1 VAVFA
6 PPTTETK
13 TNCHTVGSP
22 PCGAFSGPSLGGR
35 GMPTTDAQYQP
46 DRDAPYSDT
55 ATRARIVRGVPG
67 VIHTFE

>member
-1 VAVFA
+1 MAVFVL
-6 PPTTETK
+6 PTTETN
-13 TNCHTVGSP
+13 TNCHTVCSLA
-22 PCGAFSGPSLGGR
+22 CGVFSGPSLGGR